1 MGTVFFPLKPER
13 LFAFIALTVLIG
25 LLPLL
30 LMSEH
35 ATTLLWTM
43 ALPLLPI
50 FWMVFGYS
58 LWRRVC
64 PLAWFSAAAQRVSR
78 APRRKVGSW
87 FKRHGYAL
95 LFSLL
100 LISFSARHWLLNY
113 HGLALF
119 LFLAAVMAAA
129 FLTGWVYGGKVW
141 CNYVCPVGF
150 VEKVYAGSNAKYR
163 GENSACA
170 SCIACKSHCPDI
182 DLESG
187 YWKEQKDREKSAF
200 FYAFPGLVFGF
211 YLYFYLHSGNWESYF
226 SGVWTRHRDI
236 TGLLFSD
243 GFFFF
248 PHLPQFLAV
257 LITLLACSALSW
269 GLFAAI
275 ESLIVRRRG
284 ASDASKTQHRLMII
298 AGFAA
303 FNIFYVFAGAPTFR
317 LEPLLYEGFLFAVVG
332 VSVWW
337 LAKELPRE
345 AHYYPQ
351 ERFALKLLKKHPET
365 LEGNK
370 SLIETYYTYANVQ
383 KDHKKNL
390 QTYTETIAELLQEG
404 VISMD
409 ELSVIETMR
418 QQLGITEAEHEK
430 VLKTLTRG
438 EEYLQFGD
446 KSAAAETV
454 LQRRSYTEALRQ
466 LLTGQS
472 TLDVSRVKQLQLQF
486 NIADD
491 IHEKIVQ
498 RLLHHEESIWQRLEE
513 KGRDLSVFVRVR
525 TQYELDA
532 DTESRF
538 LGFMLDEEIAER
550 AEALTP
556 LLHTLYNAEVAARF
570 SQLLKSDKTPET
582 GAYTRC
588 LDRLDPR
595 YRGPFETLFNLLTAP
610 EIRSTEVLD
619 KEQLGQMIRHGSA
632 MLAAAVLHYAVVK
645 GCVIS
650 DLETLLKTHG
660 NNRVIREAADAL
672 HNPGA
677 KSSPMIER
685 LAFLHAVPIFSQLNT
700 SALLRINDMV
710 SEKHVSPGERIVT
723 QGDPGDNLYILLSGL
738 CRVLVNKSGNATE
751 VASVG
756 RGEVIGEIAII
767 SGGTRTAT
775 VEAAEPSTVLMLTG
789 DAFKTILQRYP
800 GVSLDILQVMTA
812 RLLKHAAL

>member
-13 LFAFIALTVLIG
+13 LFAFIALSVFIG

-30 LMSEH
+30 LWSKQ
-35 ATTLLWTM
+35 ATALLWTM

-50 FWMVFGYS
+50 FWMIFGYS

-64 PLAWFSAAAQRVSR
+64 PLAWFSTAAQRISHT
-78 APRRKVGSW
+78 PRRKVGDW
-87 FKRHGYAL
+87 LKQHGYAL
-95 LFSLL
+95 FFVLL

-113 HGLALF
+113 HEFALF
-119 LFLAAVMAAA
+119 LFLGTVMAAA
-129 FLTGWVYGGKVW
+129 FLTGWIYGGKVW
-141 CNYVCPVGF
+141 CNYVCPVSF
-150 VEKVYAGSNAKYR
+150 VEKVYAGSNAKNR
-163 GENSACA
+163 GGNSACT
-170 SCIACKSHCPDI
+170 SCIACKSQCPDI

-187 YWKEQKDREKSAF
+187 YWKELDNREKSAF

-211 YLYFYLHSGNWESYF
+211 YFYFYLHSGHWESYF
-226 SGVWTRHRDI
+226 SGDWTRHRAIAD
-236 TGLLFSD
+236 LLLSD

-248 PHLPQFLAV
+248 PPLPQFLAV
-257 LITLLACSALSW
+257 IITLLVCSVISW

-275 ESLIVRRRG
+275 ESLMRRR
-284 ASDASKTQHRLMII
+284 QVRHQLMII
-298 AGFAA
+298 AGFTA
-303 FNIFYVFAGAPTFR
+303 FNIFYVFAGAPAFR
-317 LEPLLYEGFLFAVVG
+317 LEPLLYEVFLFTVVG

-337 LAKELPRE
+337 LSKELPRK

-365 LEGNK
+365 LEGDK

-409 ELSVIETMR
+409 ELSVIDTMR
-418 QQLGITEAEHEK
+418 QQLGITDTEHEK

-438 EEYLQFGD
+438 EEHLQFGD

-466 LLTGQS
+466 LLTGHS
-472 TLDVSRVKQLQLQF
+472 KLDVSRVKQLQLQF

-525 TQYELDA
+525 TQYKLDA

-550 AEALTP
+550 AEALKP
-556 LLHTLYNAEVAARF
+556 LLHTLYNAEIAARF
-570 SQLLKSDKTPET
+570 SQLLISDKTPET

-595 YRGPFETLFNLLTAP
+595 YRGPFETLFDLLTAP

-619 KEQLGQMIRHGSA
+619 KEQLGQMIWHGSA
-632 MLAAAVLHYAVVK
+632 MLAAAVLHYARVK
-645 GCVIS
+645 HCVIP
-650 DLETLLKTHG
+650 DLDALLKTHG
-660 NNRVIREAADAL
+660 DNRMIKEAAGAL
-672 HNPGA
+672 QNPEA
-677 KSSPMIER
+677 KSSPVIER
-685 LAFLHAVPIFSQLNT
+685 LAFLHAVPIFSRLHT
-700 SALLRINDMV
+700 SALLRINTMV
-710 SEKHVSPGERIVT
+710 TQKHISPGERIVT
-723 QGDPGDNLYILLSGL
+723 QGEPGDNLYIMLNGL
-738 CRVLVNKSGNATE
+738 CRVLVSKAGSETQ

-767 SGGTRTAT
+767 SGEKRTAT
-775 VEAAEPSTVLMLTG
+775 VEAAKPSTVLVLTG
-789 DAFKTILQRYP
+789 DAFKTIMHSYP
-800 GVSLDILQVMTA
+800 GVSLDILKVMTA